1 MIDDQTLLAK
11 VMDVM
16 GFAVAVV
23 SFLGSFVG
31 NRQLVKDRSSAIF
44 DGLMVFLLQ
53 MSIKCPSNL
62 VELVVILQG
71 YRLRGCPHKE
81 PSVLSKNRQK
91 AGWVYQLSKVTGKV
105 SCGRVVKKSL
115 SICCAK
121 SNLL

>member
-31 NRQLVKDRSSAIF
+31 NRPLVKDRSSAIF

-53 MSIKCPSNL
+53 MSIKC
-62 VELVVILQG
+62 I
-71 YRLRGCPHKE
+71 
-81 PSVLSKNRQK
+81 
-91 AGWVYQLSKVTGKV
+91 
-105 SCGRVVKKSL
+105 
-115 SICCAK
+115 
-121 SNLL
+121 